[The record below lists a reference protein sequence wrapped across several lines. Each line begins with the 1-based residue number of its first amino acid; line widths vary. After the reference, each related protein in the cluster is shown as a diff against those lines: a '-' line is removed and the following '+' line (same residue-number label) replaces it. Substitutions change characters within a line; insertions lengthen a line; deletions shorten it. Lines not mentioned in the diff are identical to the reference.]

1 MESIEG
7 KLEMKNLCF
16 TKILFEQTQNG
27 QNEKKIKFNIGVEY
41 EQKTEKNILVRLI
54 ANITE
59 ESNSININVVEQADF
74 ELVNAEM
81 LDNEAKNNILK
92 VNTIAILM
100 PYMRSQIAIL
110 TAQPGMNSLQIPII
124 DASILAK
131 NAVSK

>member
-100 PYMRSQIAIL
+100 PYMRSQIALL

-124 DASILAK
+124 DASLLAK

>member
-27 QNEKKIKFNIGVEY
+27 QNEKKIKFNISVEY

>member
-1 MESIEG
+1 MLE

-27 QNEKKIKFNIGVEY
+27 QNEKKIKFNISVEY